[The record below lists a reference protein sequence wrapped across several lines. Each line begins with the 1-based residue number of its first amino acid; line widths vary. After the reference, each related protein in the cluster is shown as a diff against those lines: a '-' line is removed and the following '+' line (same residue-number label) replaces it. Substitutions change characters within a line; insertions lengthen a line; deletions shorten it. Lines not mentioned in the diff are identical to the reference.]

1 MSAPEPAAVPDRS
14 EERTPS
20 MRDLLASCAAA
31 DAVSKPPA
39 PQPPEPAEDDPAP
52 ERGSAERRST
62 AHRAA

>member
-1 MSAPEPAAVPDRS
+1 MSAPEPAAAAVPDRS

-39 PQPPEPAEDDPAP
+39 QVPPKPAEGAEGEP
-52 ERGSAERRST
+52 EENR